1 MYHGIKDCDS
11 DIPLLHLEMNAGD
24 TVFFHPLLIHGS
36 GANTTNRFRKVQKI
50 QCMKCEEGARFL
62 WHVVENSTK
71 YYGCP
76 LFMNMLV

>member
-11 DIPLLHLEMNAGD
+11 NIPLLHLEMNAGD

-50 QCMKCEEGARFL
+50 QCMKCQEGARFYDMFL
-62 WHVVENSTK
+62 KIPQSTMDSHSLSV
-71 YYGCP
+71 C
-76 LFMNMLV
+76 